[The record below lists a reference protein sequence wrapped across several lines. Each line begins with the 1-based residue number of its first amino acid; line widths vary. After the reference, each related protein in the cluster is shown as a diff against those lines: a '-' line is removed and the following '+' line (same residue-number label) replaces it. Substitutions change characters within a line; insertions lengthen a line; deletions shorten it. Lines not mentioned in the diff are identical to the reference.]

1 YAKEFA
7 KDFDNERDRGMIEEL
22 LDAELRKVPPGC
34 EGLIVQPYWG
44 PGLSR
49 PFAKGAIIGFS
60 DVHTRIHIY
69 RAIIE
74 GIAYSLREGLESIEH
89 SQHEKVDHVMV
100 SGGGSQ
106 SDDICQITAD
116 VFGLP
121 VSRVQTFETT
131 TLGAALSVFV
141 AAKEFAN
148 VEEATHA
155 MVHKTK
161 TFYPNE
167 LAHKNYDT
175 LYKKVYVKMYPQL
188 KDVYRDLN
196 KFLKR
201 GN

>member
-1 YAKEFA
+1 
-7 KDFDNERDRGMIEEL
+7 MTL
-22 LDAELRKVPPGC
+22 LDKLLNYYHISNEDYQK
-34 EGLIVQPYWG
+34 LIAP
-44 PGLSR
+44 
-49 PFAKGAIIGFS
+49 
-60 DVHTRIHIY
+60 HTLLDFND
-69 RAIIE
+69 
-74 GIAYSLREGLESIEH
+74 G
-89 SQHEKVDHVMV
+89 HEFD
-100 SGGGSQ
+100 
-106 SDDICQITAD
+106 
-116 VFGLP
+116 
-121 VSRVQTFETT
+121 
-131 TLGAALSVFV
+131 
-141 AAKEFAN
+141 N